1 MIGHRLAPAARWRQR
16 QRRRSAKQS
25 NKLALV
31 ELPSDEAP
39 QSSTSLDNQGAV
51 HRSDIFLLM
60 SVQGL
65 GRVKTPG
72 KRMHGYFGLVGR
84 TSLV

>member
-1 MIGHRLAPAARWRQR
+1 
-16 QRRRSAKQS
+16 
-25 NKLALV
+25 
-31 ELPSDEAP
+31 
-39 QSSTSLDNQGAV
+39 
-51 HRSDIFLLM
+51 M
-60 SVQGL
+60 SPTGL

>member
-1 MIGHRLAPAARWRQR
+1 
-16 QRRRSAKQS
+16 
-25 NKLALV
+25 
-31 ELPSDEAP
+31 
-39 QSSTSLDNQGAV
+39 V

-84 TSLV
+84 NFPRLTGLQLLFFGAVLEGVLTRPLRSVLRTKA

>member
-1 MIGHRLAPAARWRQR
+1 
-16 QRRRSAKQS
+16 
-25 NKLALV
+25 
-31 ELPSDEAP
+31 
-39 QSSTSLDNQGAV
+39 V